1 MCGTC
6 NGDTNG
12 GAPAAAANPPSQST
26 SNGVHTAQG
35 LPKSSP
41 YQSVQDYISNVNSFK
56 IIESTLR
63 EGEQFANAFFDT
75 ETKLKIAKA
84 LDNFGVDYI
93 EVTSPVS
100 SPQSYEDCKRICQL
114 GLKAKVL
121 THVRCNSTSLDFYD
135 STPDY
140 LNLFDFACGHLLSY
154 RCFRNA
160 VPSPE
165 EFDAATRPRSDLFS
179 AKTDSKV
186 YTGRV
191 EKLAVVR

>member
-12 GAPAAAANPPSQST
+12 GAPAA
-26 SNGVHTAQG
+26 AQG

-84 LDNFGVDYI
+84 LGTQI
-93 EVTSPVS
+93 
-100 SPQSYEDCKRICQL
+100 
-114 GLKAKVL
+114 G
-121 THVRCNSTSLDFYD
+121 
-135 STPDY
+135 PDK
-140 LNLFDFACGHLLSY
+140 DQ
-154 RCFRNA
+154 
-160 VPSPE
+160 
-165 EFDAATRPRSDLFS
+165 
-179 AKTDSKV
+179 
-186 YTGRV
+186 
-191 EKLAVVR
+191 